1 MIHTGQVLDPPT
13 IGQCVH
19 NEIHRPCLVRRI
31 RAQKRKPFGCQPFT
45 ASSAFYA
52 QSIKVVNTVYP
63 LVIDVKALPT
73 QQLPDAAL
81 AKTPALQCQLS
92 DAP

>member
-1 MIHTGQVLDPPT
+1 MSGSAHPGAEAET
-13 IGQCVH
+13 
-19 NEIHRPCLVRRI
+19 VR
-31 RAQKRKPFGCQPFT
+31 CQPFT

-73 QQLPDAAL
+73 QQLPDAAV
-81 AKTPALQCQLS
+81 AKTPALQCQFS